1 MPLRA
6 TRWRMPRTIDVRP
19 RPSYA
24 SAPEMPGDRA
34 GPSQSPPRR
43 IPGLF
48 APRAA
53 KTIAAPRRPAG
64 VWPTSAGPPAEQRS
78 RLVGRHLSSRTVRS
92 RGCSGA
98 PSQMLMNPLSSC
110 PQVFG
115 KTRPGGCMVTV
126 NRPVYRILGPLEV
139 VFEGSPESR
148 VPRGRMQ
155 TVLTVLLLEANR
167 VVSAENLMEAV
178 WGENPPL
185 TARTQIQSC
194 ISGLRTL
201 LSKSGRSSV
210 IVTKDP
216 GYMIR
221 VAEGELDSQIFLSG
235 VSAAHAL
242 MRKNCAAEAQ
252 EVLRSALSLWRGPAM
267 SGTGS
272 NRLMLRAQHL
282 EEARLAALETY
293 AGLRLDAGR
302 HTELVGEL
310 RALLAEHPLRERTRG
325 QLMLALHRSGRTAE
339 ALETYR
345 TGRRLAVEELGL
357 EPGDE
362 LRETQRAILSG
373 EAGIASA
380 AAASAPSA
388 AVEPP
393 ADGGLPAPAVVVAA
407 DGTDTAAVPCQLP
420 PDIVGFVGRTD
431 PLRTVEEL
439 LTGSG
444 ATGVRVVAL
453 TGQSGIGKSALAV
466 HAAHRM
472 ARAFPDGQL
481 YCDLGRAPGSRLT
494 ASEVLCRF
502 LRALGVPGE
511 ALPASCDERAA
522 LYRQLLAERRMLV
535 VLDDV
540 ATEAQLGP
548 LLPGT
553 GASAVLV
560 TGSPRAA
567 GLPGVRALTV
577 DVLDDDEVLRMLAGV
592 VGERRVANE
601 AQAAET
607 LGRIVGR
614 LPLALRIVA
623 ARLAARPHWSLA
635 WMVERLSD
643 EHRRLDELAYGD
655 LEIRT
660 GLTLSYEA
668 LDHSARR
675 LLRLLSLLDGPST
688 GGWVA
693 AALLDV
699 DLFQAVDLL
708 DQLVEAQLLE
718 VVGNDPTF
726 SPRYRLPGLVRL
738 FAREEL
744 LRHRD
749 ADDSDAALAR
759 VIGGWLSLVD
769 EAHRRI
775 YGGDFTVLHGTAPRR
790 SPAGLTLDRTLAD
803 PLGWL
808 ESERANVC
816 AAVGLAARTG
826 QAEACW
832 DLATG
837 LVSLFEARCYFE
849 DWEATHLRALESVRA
864 AGAERGR
871 AALLCSLGSL
881 HLSRSQLK
889 AARQHLVPA
898 LELFI
903 SLGDVHGCALARRN
917 LALLEARRGD
927 LEAALGHF
935 WAALGEFR
943 EAGDHVG
950 AASVLV
956 HMGRLEGDRG
966 NWGTAGGY
974 LNEALDI
981 CQGAGSRR
989 VELQVRYVLS
999 DLMQRQGRYEEAEEV
1014 LADLLR
1020 QVRERR
1026 DVAGESRVLHRLG
1039 GVSARLGRNDDAQ
1052 RLLRAAI
1059 ATRERIMDRVGAAE
1073 VRLELAQLEVD
1084 LEDRAAQSPGPGKP
1098 SGLHC

>member
-1 MPLRA
+1 
-6 TRWRMPRTIDVRP
+6 
-19 RPSYA
+19 
-24 SAPEMPGDRA
+24 
-34 GPSQSPPRR
+34 
-43 IPGLF
+43 
-48 APRAA
+48 
-53 KTIAAPRRPAG
+53 
-64 VWPTSAGPPAEQRS
+64 
-78 RLVGRHLSSRTVRS
+78 
-92 RGCSGA
+92 
-98 PSQMLMNPLSSC
+98 
-110 PQVFG
+110 
-115 KTRPGGCMVTV
+115 MVMR
-126 NRPVYRILGPLEV
+126 NGPVYRILGPLEV
-139 VFEGSPESR
+139 VFPGSPESR
-148 VPRGRMQ
+148 VPRGRTQ
-155 TVLTVLLLEANR
+155 TVLTALLLDANR
-167 VVSAENLMEAV
+167 VVSAEYLMEAV

-185 TARTQIQSC
+185 TARTQIQTC

-201 LSKSGRSSV
+201 FSKGGRPSV
-210 IVTKDP
+210 IVTKSP
-216 GYMIR
+216 GYVMQ
-221 VAEGELDSQIFLSG
+221 VAAGELDSQVFLSE
-235 VSAAHAL
+235 VAEAQAL
-242 MRKNCAAEAQ
+242 MRKDRAGEAQ
-252 EVLRSALSLWRGPAM
+252 ELLRSALSLWRGPAL
-267 SGTGS
+267 SGTES
-272 NRLMLRAQHL
+272 DRLMQRAEHM

-302 HTELVGEL
+302 HAELVGEL

-345 TGRRLAVEELGL
+345 AGRRLAVEELGL
-357 EPGDE
+357 EPGDA

-373 EAGIASA
+373 EAGA
-380 AAASAPSA
+380 APAGAPPAAPA
-388 AVEPP
+388 EPP
-393 ADGGLPAPAVVVAA
+393 ADGDLPGPAAVGAA
-407 DGTDTAAVPCQLP
+407 EGADTAVPCQLP
-420 PDIVGFVGRTD
+420 PDVVGFVGRSD
-431 PLRTVEEL
+431 RLRTIEEL
-439 LTGSG
+439 LTG
-444 ATGVRVVAL
+444 ADPTGVRAVAL
-453 TGQSGIGKSALAV
+453 TGPPGVGKSALAV
-466 HAAHRM
+466 HAAHRI

-481 YCDLGRAPGSRLT
+481 YCDLGREPGRRLT
-494 ASEVLCRF
+494 ASDVLGRF

-522 LYRQLLAERRMLV
+522 LYRQVLAGRRILV

-540 ATEAQLGP
+540 ATEDQLGP
-548 LLPGT
+548 LLPGA
-553 GASAVLV
+553 GPGAVLV

-567 GLPGVRALTV
+567 GLPGVRTLAV
-577 DVLDDDEVLRMLAGV
+577 DVLADDEVLRMLAGI
-592 VGERRVANE
+592 VGERRVASE
-601 AQAAET
+601 APAAET

-655 LEIRT
+655 LAIRT
-660 GLTLSYEA
+660 GIALSYEA
-668 LDHSARR
+668 LDHQARR

-718 VVGNDPTF
+718 VVGNDATS
-726 SPRYRLPGLVRL
+726 SPRYRLPGLIRL

-744 LRHRD
+744 DRHRD
-749 ADDSDAALAR
+749 ADDCDAALVR
-759 VIGGWLSLVD
+759 VTGGWLSLVD

-775 YGGDFTVLHGTAPRR
+775 YGGDFTVLHGPAPRR
-790 SPAGLTLDRTLAD
+790 SPAGLTPDRALAD
-803 PLGWL
+803 PLAWL
-808 ESERANVC
+808 ESERANAC

-849 DWEATHLRALESVRA
+849 DWEATHLQALESVRV

-889 AARQHLVPA
+889 AARQRLVPA
-898 LELFI
+898 LELFTA
-903 SLGDVHGCALARRN
+903 LAEVHGCALARRN
-917 LALLEARRGD
+917 LALLEARQRNP
-927 LEAALGHF
+927 EAALGHF
-935 WAALGEFR
+935 WVALGEFW
-943 EAGDHVG
+943 EAGDYVG

-956 HMGRLEGDRG
+956 HMARLEGDRG
-966 NWGTAGGY
+966 NWGTASGY
-974 LNEALDI
+974 LNEALDL
-981 CQGAGSRR
+981 CQGVGSRR

-999 DLMQRQGRYEEAEEV
+999 DLMQCHGRYEEAEEV
-1014 LADLLR
+1014 LTDLLR

-1026 DVAGESRVLHRLG
+1026 DVAGEARILHRLG
-1039 GVSARLGRNDDAQ
+1039 GISARLGRTDDAQ

-1073 VRLELAQLEVD
+1073 VRLELAQLEAD
-1084 LEDRAAQSPGPGKP
+1084 LEDRVVQPPCAGKGSGP
-1098 SGLHC
+1098 HR

>member
-1 MPLRA
+1 MLDVLAPYARSEKPRGIRA
-6 TRWRMPRTIDVRP
+6 RKGRRSYFAGYIGSPPGRRFPP
-19 RPSYA
+19 RPPRGCPRPEGIPQGVGRWSCPFKA
-24 SAPEMPGDRA
+24 ESGGFAGEAPV
-34 GPSQSPPRR
+34 
-43 IPGLF
+43 GL
-48 APRAA
+48 RQRG
-53 KTIAAPRRPAG
+53 AAPG
-64 VWPTSAGPPAEQRS
+64 VRACRSARSESNAQEQAHKT
-78 RLVGRHLSSRTVRS
+78 L
-92 RGCSGA
+92 GC
-98 PSQMLMNPLSSC
+98 
-110 PQVFG
+110 
-115 KTRPGGCMVTV
+115 CMVMR
-126 NRPVYRILGPLEV
+126 NGPVYRILGPLEV
-139 VFEGSPESR
+139 VFEGAPECR
-148 VPRGRMQ
+148 VPRGRTQ
-155 TVLTVLLLEANR
+155 TVLIALLLDANR
-167 VVSAENLMEAV
+167 VVSAEYLMEAV

-185 TARTQIQSC
+185 TARTQIQTC
-194 ISGLRTL
+194 ISGLRAL
-201 LSKSGRSSV
+201 LSRSGRPSV
-210 IVTKDP
+210 IATRGP
-216 GYMIR
+216 GYVIQ
-221 VAEGELDSQIFLSG
+221 VAEGELDSQVFLSG
-235 VSAAHAL
+235 VSEADGL
-242 MRKNCAAEAQ
+242 IRKGCAGEAQ
-252 EVLRSALSLWRGPAM
+252 ELLRSVLSLWRGPAL
-267 SGTGS
+267 SGVGS
-272 NRLMLRAQHL
+272 DRLMQRAEHV
-282 EEARLAALETY
+282 EEARLAASETY

-302 HTELVGEL
+302 HAELVGEL

-345 TGRRLAVEELGL
+345 DGRRLAVEELGL

-362 LRETQRAILSG
+362 LREVQRAILSG
-373 EAGIASA
+373 EAGVSGTGTA
-380 AAASAPSA
+380 AGSPPA

-393 ADGGLPAPAVVVAA
+393 VGGEVSGQAAVVVADGA
-407 DGTDTAAVPCQLP
+407 DTPVVPCQLP
-420 PDIVGFVGRTD
+420 PDVVGFVGRGEQ
-431 PLRTVEEL
+431 LRVVEEL
-439 LTGSG
+439 LTGG
-444 ATGVRVVAL
+444 EGGGDVRAVAL
-453 TGQSGIGKSALAV
+453 TGPPGMGKSALAV
-466 HAAHRM
+466 HAAHRI
-472 ARAFPDGQL
+472 AGAFPDGQL
-481 YCDLGRAPGSRLT
+481 YCDLGRAPGRRMG
-494 ASEVLCRF
+494 AGEVLGRF

-511 ALPASCDERAA
+511 GLPASCEERAA
-522 LYRQLLAERRMLV
+522 LYRRFLAGRRILV

-540 ATEAQLGP
+540 ATEEQLAP

-553 GASAVLV
+553 GGSAVLV

-567 GLPGVRALTV
+567 GLPGVRTLTV
-577 DVLDDDEVLRMLAGV
+577 DVLEDDEVLRMLAGAI
-592 VGERRVANE
+592 GERRVANE
-601 AQAAET
+601 ARAAET

-655 LEIRT
+655 LAIRT
-660 GLTLSYEA
+660 GLALSYEA

-718 VVGNDPTF
+718 VVGSDPTAG
-726 SPRYRLPGLVRL
+726 PRYRLPGLIRL

-744 LRHRD
+744 ARHRD
-749 ADDSDAALAR
+749 ADDTGAALAR

-775 YGGDFTVLHGTAPRR
+775 YGGDFTVLHGPAPRR
-790 SPAGLTLDRTLAD
+790 RPDGLNPDRALAD

-837 LVSLFEARCYFE
+837 LVSLFEARCYYE
-849 DWEATHLRALESVRA
+849 DWEATHLQALESVRV

-889 AARQHLVPA
+889 AARQRLVPA
-898 LELFI
+898 LEAFTA
-903 SLGDVHGCALARRN
+903 LGDVHGCALARRN
-917 LALLEARRGD
+917 LALLEARQQD
-927 LEAALGHF
+927 VEAALGHF
-935 WAALGEFR
+935 WVALGEFW

-956 HMGRLEGDRG
+956 HMARLEGDRG

-1014 LADLLR
+1014 LTDLLR

-1039 GVSARLGRNDDAQ
+1039 SVSARLGRNDDAQ

-1084 LEDRAAQSPGPGKP
+1084 LEDRVVQGPGSP
-1098 SGLHC
+1098 SGKRGGSPYR

>member
-1 MPLRA
+1 M
-6 TRWRMPRTIDVRP
+6 I
-19 RPSYA
+19 
-24 SAPEMPGDRA
+24 
-34 GPSQSPPRR
+34 
-43 IPGLF
+43 
-48 APRAA
+48 
-53 KTIAAPRRPAG
+53 
-64 VWPTSAGPPAEQRS
+64 
-78 RLVGRHLSSRTVRS
+78 
-92 RGCSGA
+92 
-98 PSQMLMNPLSSC
+98 
-110 PQVFG
+110 QV
-115 KTRPGGCMVTV
+115 
-126 NRPVYRILGPLEV
+126 
-139 VFEGSPESR
+139 S
-148 VPRGRMQ
+148 
-155 TVLTVLLLEANR
+155 
-167 VVSAENLMEAV
+167 
-178 WGENPPL
+178 
-185 TARTQIQSC
+185 
-194 ISGLRTL
+194 
-201 LSKSGRSSV
+201 
-210 IVTKDP
+210 
-216 GYMIR
+216 
-221 VAEGELDSQIFLSG
+221 EGELDSQVLLSG
-235 VSAAHAL
+235 ISEARAL
-242 MRKNCAAEAQ
+242 LRENRTDEAQ
-252 EVLRSALSLWRGPAM
+252 EILRSVLSLWRGPAM

-272 NRLMLRAQHL
+272 ELLRLRAQHL
-282 EEARLAALETY
+282 EEARLTALETY

-310 RALLAEHPLRERTRG
+310 RTLLAEHPLRERIRG

-339 ALETYR
+339 ALEAYR

-362 LRETQRAILSG
+362 LKEIQLAILSG
-373 EAGIASA
+373 EAGVVAPA
-380 AAASAPSA
+380 AAPGPPPPVAAEPA
-388 AVEPP
+388 AV
-393 ADGGLPAPAVVVAA
+393 ADVIVDPDPSEAA
-407 DGTDTAAVPCQLP
+407 DAPLVPRQLP
-420 PDIVGFVGRTD
+420 PDVVGFVGRTER
-431 PLRTVEEL
+431 LRTVEEL
-439 LTGSG
+439 LTGPGDS
-444 ATGVRVVAL
+444 GVRAVAL
-453 TGQSGIGKSALAV
+453 TGPPGIGKSALAL
-466 HAAHRM
+466 HAAHRI
-472 ARAFPDGQL
+472 AHEFPDGQL
-481 YCDLGRAPGSRLT
+481 YCDLGGAPGSRLT
-494 ASEVLCRF
+494 ASDVLGRF

-511 ALPASCDERAA
+511 AIPASCDERAA
-522 LYRQLLAERRMLV
+522 LYRQLLAGRRMLV

-540 ATEAQLGP
+540 TGEAQLGP
-548 LLPGT
+548 LLPGP
-553 GASAVLV
+553 GPGAVLV

-577 DVLDDDEVLRMLAGV
+577 DVLEDDEVLRMLAAV
-592 VGERRVANE
+592 VGEKRVSCE

-655 LEIRT
+655 LAIRT
-660 GLTLSYEA
+660 GIALSYEA
-668 LDHSARR
+668 LDDSARR
-675 LLRLLSLLDGPST
+675 LLRLLSLPDGPWT

-718 VVGNDPTF
+718 VVGNDPTS
-726 SPRYRLPGLVRL
+726 SPRYRLPGLIRL

-744 LRHRD
+744 ERHRD
-749 ADDSDAALAR
+749 ADGGDAALER
-759 VIGGWLSLVD
+759 VVGGWLSLVD

-775 YGGDFTVLHGTAPRR
+775 YGGDFTVLHGPAPRR
-790 SPAGLTLDRTLAD
+790 RPAGLALDRVLAD

-826 QAEACW
+826 QVEACW

-849 DWEATHLRALESVRA
+849 DWERTHLQALDSVRD
-864 AGAERGR
+864 AGADRGR

-889 AARQHLVPA
+889 AARQRLVPA

-903 SLGDVHGCALARRN
+903 GLGDVHGCALARRN
-917 LALLEARRGD
+917 LALLEARNRN
-927 LEAALGHF
+927 LEAALGRF
-935 WAALGEFR
+935 WVALGEFR
-943 EAGDHVG
+943 EAGDQVG

-956 HMGRLEGDRG
+956 HMARLEGDRG
-966 NWGTAGGY
+966 NWSTAGGY
-974 LNEALDI
+974 LHEALEI

-999 DLMQRQGRYEEAEEV
+999 DLMQRQGRYEEAEDV
-1014 LADLLR
+1014 LTDLLR

-1026 DVAGESRVLHRLG
+1026 DVAGESRVLQRLG

-1073 VRLELAQLEVD
+1073 VRLELAQLEVA
-1084 LEDRAAQSPGPGKP
+1084 LEDRVTP
-1098 SGLHC
+1098 SGSGG

>member
-1 MPLRA
+1 
-6 TRWRMPRTIDVRP
+6 
-19 RPSYA
+19 
-24 SAPEMPGDRA
+24 
-34 GPSQSPPRR
+34 
-43 IPGLF
+43 
-48 APRAA
+48 
-53 KTIAAPRRPAG
+53 
-64 VWPTSAGPPAEQRS
+64 
-78 RLVGRHLSSRTVRS
+78 
-92 RGCSGA
+92 
-98 PSQMLMNPLSSC
+98 
-110 PQVFG
+110 
-115 KTRPGGCMVTV
+115 MVMR
-126 NRPVYRILGPLEV
+126 NGPVYRILGPLEV

-148 VPRGRMQ
+148 VPRGRIQ
-155 TVLTVLLLEANR
+155 TVLTALLLEANR
-167 VVSAENLMEAV
+167 VVSAEWLMEAV

-185 TARTQIQSC
+185 TARTQIQTC
-194 ISGLRTL
+194 ISRLRTL
-201 LSKSGRSSV
+201 LSKSGRPSV
-210 IVTKDP
+210 IVTKGS
-216 GYMIR
+216 GYVIR
-221 VAEGELDSQIFLSG
+221 VSEGELDSQVFLSG
-235 VSAAHAL
+235 VSEAQVL
-242 MRKNCAAEAQ
+242 MRRNRVGEAR
-252 EVLRSALSLWRGPAM
+252 ELLGSALSLWRGPAM
-267 SGTGS
+267 SGIGS
-272 NRLMLRAQHL
+272 DRLMLRAEHL

-345 TGRRLAVEELGL
+345 VGRRLAVEELGL
-357 EPGDE
+357 EPSDE

-373 EAGIASA
+373 EAGITSA
-380 AAASAPSA
+380 AAASAPPA

-393 ADGGLPAPAVVVAA
+393 ADGELPVPAAVVAA
-407 DGTDTAAVPCQLP
+407 DGAGPAAIPCQLP
-420 PDIVGFVGRTD
+420 PDVVGFVGRAD
-431 PLRTVEEL
+431 RLRAAEEL
-439 LTGSG
+439 LTGSD
-444 ATGVRVVAL
+444 ATGVRVVVL
-453 TGQSGIGKSALAV
+453 TGPPGIGKSALAV
-466 HAAHRM
+466 HAAHRI

-481 YCDLGRAPGSRLT
+481 YCDLGRAPGRRLT
-494 ASEVLCRF
+494 AGDVLGRF

-522 LYRQLLAERRMLV
+522 LYRQLLAGRRVLV

-548 LLPGT
+548 LLPGA
-553 GASAVLV
+553 GAGAVLV

-567 GLPGVRALTV
+567 GLPGVRALAV
-577 DVLDDDEVLRMLAGV
+577 DVLEDDEVLRMLAGV
-592 VGERRVANE
+592 VGERRVASE

-607 LGRIVGR
+607 LGRLVGR

-643 EHRRLDELAYGD
+643 EHRRLDELAHGD
-655 LEIRT
+655 LAIRT
-660 GLTLSYEA
+660 GIALSYGA
-668 LDHSARR
+668 LDHGARR

-718 VVGNDPTF
+718 VVGSDPTS
-726 SPRYRLPGLVRL
+726 SPRYRLPGLIRL

-744 LRHRD
+744 DRHRD
-749 ADDSDAALAR
+749 TDDGDAALAR

-775 YGGDFTVLHGTAPRR
+775 YGGDFTVLHGPAPRC
-790 SPAGLTLDRTLAD
+790 SPAGLNLDRALAD

-849 DWEATHLRALESVRA
+849 DWEATHLQALESVRM

-881 HLSRSQLK
+881 HLSRSQLN
-889 AARQHLVPA
+889 AARQRLVSA

-903 SLGDVHGCALARRN
+903 SLDDVHGCALARRN
-917 LALLEARRGD
+917 LALLEARQCNV
-927 LEAALGHF
+927 EAALGHF

-956 HMGRLEGDRG
+956 HMARLEGDRG

-981 CQGAGSRR
+981 CRGAGSRR

-999 DLMQRQGRYEEAEEV
+999 DLMQRQGRYTEAEEV
-1014 LADLLR
+1014 LTDLLR

-1026 DVAGESRVLHRLG
+1026 DVVGESRVLHRLG
-1039 GVSARLGRNDDAQ
+1039 RVSARLGRNDDAQ

-1073 VRLELAQLEVD
+1073 VRLELAQLEVA
-1084 LEDRAAQSPGPGKP
+1084 LEDRATQQPCSGKLR
-1098 SGLHC
+1098 GLHC